1 MLTATCHLWRI
12 KTAVLNMVCF
22 ICDMRKASG
31 EASEWTADVKID
43 IF

>member
-1 MLTATCHLWRI
+1 MLIVTCHLREI

-22 ICDMRKASG
+22 ICEMRKASG